1 MTAKILV
8 TGATGTTG
16 AEVVRQLTAAGH
28 TVRVLVHNAE
38 AAKKLPQKNVE
49 IAKGDYDDAANL
61 AQAFKG
67 IESVY
72 ALTPVNPKQVVWM
85 RDLIDAAKRAGVKRF
100 VKQSGMTAGPDSPS
114 ALIRDHGQSDDY
126 LRKSGL
132 SYTILRPNSFMQ
144 NLFWSIDSIKHQGAF
159 YQPTGEAKQSV
170 IDVADVAAVAV
181 KALTEKGHENKI
193 YALTGPESL
202 TYHQMAEKIG
212 RVIGKPVR
220 YVPVPPEAAE
230 KSMTDSG
237 MPAWLA
243 HNVAEFFGSVA
254 TGAYAGTTGDVERV
268 LGRPPTTFD
277 QFIARHAALF
287 K

>member
-16 AEVVRQLTAAGH
+16 SEVVRQLVTAGH
-28 TVRVLVHNAE
+28 AVRVLVHNAE
-38 AAKKLPQKNVE
+38 AAKKLPQGVE
-49 IAKGDYDDAANL
+49 TAQGNYDDAASL
-61 AQAFKG
+61 AQAFQG
-67 IESVY
+67 IEAVY
-72 ALTPVNPKQVVWM
+72 ALTAVNPKQVAWM
-85 RDLIDAAKRAGVKRF
+85 RGLIDTAKRAGVQRF
-100 VKQSGMTAGPDSPS
+100 VKQSGMTAGPDSPA

-132 SYTILRPNSFMQ
+132 SYTILQPNSFMQ

-181 KALTEKGHENKI
+181 KALTEKGHENQT
-193 YALTGPESL
+193 YVLTGPAPLS
-202 TYHQMAEKIG
+202 YHDIAEKIG
-212 RVIGKPVR
+212 RAIGKPVK
-220 YVPVPPEAAE
+220 YVPVPTEAAE
-230 KSMTDSG
+230 QSMKDNG
-237 MPAWLA
+237 MPEWLA

-254 TGAYAGTTGDVERV
+254 TGAYAGTTATVQQL
-268 LGRPPTTFD
+268 LGRPATSFD